1 MSLTEWLAFIMFC
14 ILTLCI
20 LVPLVT
26 IVWIYILDRRQ
37 KEHSVLRNYP
47 VLGNVRY
54 FMENIG
60 PELRQYLFANNR
72 EGKPFSRFQYENVVK
87 AGKYKE
93 RILGFGSERDFEEPG
108 FYIRN
113 AMFPKLNEELRS
125 DQNPKI
131 KTKLYKIDHEGLFNR
146 REHREDAIV
155 DPYYLTDEDA
165 VVIGERTCR
174 FPFKAKG
181 LVGQSAM
188 SYGAL
193 GKNAITALSRGLGLA
208 GGTWM
213 NTGEGGLSKYHL
225 EGDVDIIM
233 QIGPALFGVRT
244 LDGDFSWEL
253 FKKKSEI
260 EKIKAFEL
268 KLAQGAKTRG
278 GHILGEKVTPEIAGI
293 RNVAPWKTIDSP
305 NRFRDFH
312 DTTSLMDFVEEL
324 REVGGKP
331 IGIKV
336 VVGSKAEAEKL
347 AGEMAACGKVP
358 DFITVDGGEGGTG
371 ATFQELSDAAG
382 LPLFSALPILDEM
395 LKKYKIRDKL
405 KIIASGKLVT
415 PDKAAYALSLGADLV
430 NTARGM
436 MISAGCIMA
445 QVCHN
450 NTCPVGVATTDPHRE
465 KALVIEEKMYR
476 VANYIISLREGLF
489 NLAASAGIATPA
501 EFNEE
506 HVMFKKESGE
516 ILTGEE
522 YKKNI
527 LVSPAAHEKRE
538 LNAETRAK

>member
-1 MSLTEWLAFIMFC
+1 MMSLTEWLALTMFC
-14 ILTLCI
+14 VLALFI
-20 LVPLVT
+20 LVPLIT
-26 IVWIYILDRRQ
+26 MIWIYILDRRQ

-47 VLGNVRY
+47 VLGNIRY
-54 FMENIG
+54 FLENIG
-60 PELRQYLFANNR
+60 PELRQYLFTNNR

-93 RILGFGSERDFEEPG
+93 RIHGFGSERDFDATG

-113 AMFPKLNEELRS
+113 AMFPKLHEELRI
-125 DQNPKI
+125 DQDPKI
-131 KTKLYKIDHEGLFNR
+131 KTMLYRIDHEGLFNR
-146 REHREDAIV
+146 REHREDALV
-155 DPYYLTDEDA
+155 DPHYLADEDA
-165 VVIGERTCR
+165 VVIGGNTCR
-174 FPFKAKG
+174 IPFKVKG

-188 SYGAL
+188 SYGSL

-225 EGDVDIIM
+225 DGDVDIIM

-244 LDGDFSWEL
+244 LEGDFSWEL
-253 FKKKSEI
+253 FRQKSGI
-260 EKIKAFEL
+260 DKVKAFEL

-293 RNVAPWKTIDSP
+293 RNVTPWKTIDSP
-305 NRFRDFH
+305 NRFRELH
-312 DTTSLMDFVEEL
+312 DTASLMNFVEEL

-331 IGIKV
+331 VGLKI
-336 VVGSKAEAEKL
+336 VVGSKYEVEKL
-347 AGEMAACGKVP
+347 ARDMAECGKLP
-358 DFITVDGGEGGTG
+358 DFITIDGGEGGTG

-382 LPLFSALPILDEM
+382 LPLFVALPLLDEM
-395 LKKYKIRDKL
+395 LKKYGIRDKL

-415 PDKAAYALSLGADLV
+415 PDKVAYALCLGADLA

-436 MISAGCIMA
+436 MISVGCIMA

-450 NTCPVGVATTDPHRE
+450 NTCPVGVATTEPHRE
-465 KALVIEEKMYR
+465 KALVVEEKMYR
-476 VANYIISLREGLF
+476 VTNYTISLREGLF
-489 NLAASAGIATPA
+489 NLAASAGIASPV

-506 HVMFKKESGE
+506 HLMFKRESGE
-516 ILTGEE
+516 IWTGED

-527 LVSPAAHEKRE
+527 LVSPSSMNEGA
-538 LNAETRAK
+538 

>member
-1 MSLTEWLAFIMFC
+1 MSSTEWLAFFIFC
-14 ILTLCI
+14 FLALCI
-20 LVPLVT
+20 LVPLVL
-26 IVWIYILDRRQ
+26 IIWIYILDRRQ
-37 KEHSVLRNYP
+37 KVHSVLRNYP

-54 FMENIG
+54 FLENIG
-60 PELRQYLFANNR
+60 PELRQYLFAHNR
-72 EGKPFSRFQYENVVK
+72 EGKPFSRFQYENIVK

-93 RILGFGSERDFEEPG
+93 RIIGFGSERDYEEPG

-113 AMFPKLNEELRS
+113 AMFPMLNEELRI

-131 KTKLYKIDHEGLFNR
+131 KTILYNIDHEGLFNR

-155 DPYYLTDEDA
+155 DPHYLAGEDA
-165 VVIGERTCR
+165 VIIGEHTCR
-174 FPFKAKG
+174 FPFKVKG

-213 NTGEGGLSKYHL
+213 NTGEGGLSEYHL

-244 LDGDFSWEL
+244 LEGDFSWEL
-253 FKKKSEI
+253 FKQKSEM

-278 GHILGEKVTPEIAGI
+278 GHILGEKVTPEIAAI
-293 RNVAPWKTIDSP
+293 RNVTPWKTIDSP
-305 NRFRDFH
+305 NRFRELH
-312 DTTSLMDFVEEL
+312 DTAGLMEFADEL

-331 IGIKV
+331 VGIKI
-336 VVGSKAEAEKL
+336 VVGSKSEAENL
-347 AGEMAACGKVP
+347 VREIAESRTLP

-382 LPLFSALPILDEM
+382 LPLFTALPILDEM

-405 KIIASGKLVT
+405 KLIASGKLVT
-415 PDKAAYALSLGADLV
+415 PDKVAYALCLGADLV

-436 MISAGCIMA
+436 MISVGCIMA

-450 NTCPVGVATTDPHRE
+450 NTCPVGVATTDPWRE

-476 VANYIISLREGLF
+476 VTNYIISLREGLF
-489 NLAASAGIATPA
+489 NLAASAGIASPA
-501 EFNEE
+501 EFSEE
-506 HVMFKKESGE
+506 HLIYKKESGE
-516 ILTGEE
+516 MLTGEE

-527 LVSPAAHEKRE
+527 QSLKQV
-538 LNAETRAK
+538 